1 MRRDATKG
9 SDPLVAFRGE
19 VVFGDEQSRM
29 VLSAEWVAGGLRW
42 FGMRRRGQT
51 PLMHFAPWRRAVAGG
66 ALCRVECLGGLRWSE
81 GVTKATKGSDPFDAF
96 RRAWLLFDF

>member
-19 VVFGDEQSRM
+19 VVFGEEQWRM
-29 VLSAEWVAGGLRW
+29 VLSAEWEAW
-42 FGMRRRGQT
+42 
-51 PLMHFAPWRRAVAGG
+51 
-66 ALCRVECLGGLRWSE
+66 GLRWSE